1 MAPLNCGELWCSLH
15 RAVLSDLY
23 LPGASATKLAH
34 VFGSR
39 IHHCDRRRLPL
50 TVERRQG
57 CRLLQRRK
65 RYLLVR
71 TNFEDDMRSSLL
83 VGMEPEILGA
93 GDLPQ

>member
-1 MAPLNCGELWCSLH
+1 MGREP
-15 RAVLSDLY
+15 DLY
-23 LPGASATKLAH
+23 HLPCLHEPFSAVSHLIGAI
-34 VFGSR
+34 VFMV
-39 IHHCDRRRLPL
+39 L
-50 TVERRQG
+50 G